1 MARTLNNS
9 RPTGSVGSWN
19 RSAEAELDLAGGE
32 LGDDVAGVGRRASG
46 VGQRAGEPV
55 ELGHDQGVAGA
66 AGGHRLAQP
75 GPGPVGSGE
84 AVVDVDPVGRHAER
98 GEGVA
103 LRREVLLVSG
113 DPGRSRS
120 SLHSLRECPSRR
132 PFIGHFTGRVLRESA
147 SSSDLRRAGGTEVS
161 RWGFGFR
168 DPPGPPRRAAAA
180 DQDRSGSRCTK
191 RAIT

>member
-32 LGDDVAGVGRRASG
+32 LGDDVAGVG
-46 VGQRAGEPV
+46 QRAGEPV

-75 GPGPVGSGE
+75 GPGPVDSGE
-84 AVVDVDPVGRHAER
+84 AVVDVDTVGRHAER
-98 GEGVA
+98 GKGVA

-161 RWGFGFR
+161 RWGFPLRTRGQITH
-168 DPPGPPRRAAAA
+168 AA
-180 DQDRSGSRCTK
+180 D
-191 RAIT
+191 